1 MPTHLEYLAIFIRYQ
16 VEIAAMQL
24 MAWIL
29 LCRVESVVKESL
41 FATRLGKTTVQ
52 IVGYL
57 VLIHVPI
64 SLLITMACVGSAA
77 HR

>member
-1 MPTHLEYLAIFIRYQ
+1 
-16 VEIAAMQL
+16 

-29 LCRVESVVKESL
+29 LCRVESVVKEFL

-64 SLLITMACVGSAA
+64 SLLITMAYVGSAA